1 MMDESSHSE
10 IKSVPELKF
19 DQEVN
24 PAQERE
30 GQDGRED
37 GIAFPFPFPPYPIQ
51 EDFMKH
57 LYEALDG
64 GKIGIFESPTGT
76 GKSLSLICG
85 ALKWLM
91 DHEKQKQRELEELME
106 QQEIEMPEESNRKQ
120 SSGAPDWVM
129 EFDSKREQ
137 MEKTTK
143 LMEERE
149 KKLKREAKLDKLKS
163 ELRQRASFKRKRLS
177 TTDDSLGPDKDPDG
191 QDPAR
196 QGIKEAS
203 PGEEDDVDDHLVADY
218 QSDVDNT
225 ESEDEDKDENEEPEE
240 LTKIFYCSRTHSQLS
255 QFVHEVQKSPYQD
268 DVKVVTLG
276 SRQNLCI
283 NEAVKKLRSMT
294 LINDRC
300 LEMQSKKKSGKK
312 DADSTQP
319 KRKRSKQSKACPH
332 FSQGPLS
339 LYKDRVAIEVMDME
353 QLVEVGKEL
362 KACPYYGTR
371 YAVPSA
377 QLVVLPYNILLHKS
391 TREACRIN
399 LKGNIVIVDEAHNL
413 IETIC
418 NVHSIE
424 VTGAQLCRAHS
435 QLSQYMQKFKSRLL
449 AKNLMYIKQLLQ
461 ILSSWVRRL
470 GGRVDSSPDSQKMSG
485 SGSTSL
491 FTINNFLFE
500 TQMDNINLFK
510 LQRYCQKSQISRK
523 LNGFVERYQPSS
535 VKVHQAE
542 KPKGSGMTQFLH
554 QISQRGQAPT
564 QNKQT
569 TPEKS
574 GDEENHVFSS
584 PLMHIEGF
592 LLALTNANKDGRI
605 VVHKKELLSQCSLRF
620 QLLNP
625 AVHFTDVVKE
635 ARAIIVAGG
644 TMQPVE
650 EFKHQLLVCAG
661 VQPERILEFSC
672 GHVIPPDH
680 LLPISL
686 SKGPTGLEL
695 DFTYQHRDQPQMM
708 DEVGRVL
715 VNISNITPGG
725 VVCFFPSYDYEKQIY
740 QYWESQGVL
749 TRLGH
754 RKKIFR
760 EPRKANQVDQVLGQY
775 SATIQKACSGCTLSG
790 LNGAILFCV
799 VGGKMSEGINFSDN
813 LGRCIVMVGLPYA
826 NIKSPELKE
835 KMDYLNANMPQINGR
850 SAGQVHY
857 DNLCMKAV
865 NQSIGRAI
873 RHKGDY
879 ATILLLDHRY
889 TRPSICSKLPGWI
902 SERLQ
907 IAPRFGPA
915 FASINRFF
923 VDKRPDKQE

>member
-1 MMDESSHSE
+1 MDEGGDTKDPGKE
-10 IKSVPELKF
+10 NV
-19 DQEVN
+19 V
-24 PAQERE
+24 
-30 GQDGRED
+30 
-37 GIAFPFPFPPYPIQ
+37 FPFPFQPYPIQ
-51 EDFMKH
+51 EDFMRH
-57 LYEALDG
+57 LYDALDN

-85 ALKWLM
+85 SLKWLQ
-91 DHEKQKQRELEELME
+91 DHEKQQQEEL
-106 QQEIEMPEESNRKQ
+106 QALIDHQESDKESNGTV
-120 SSGAPDWVM
+120 STSGTPDWVM

-137 MEKTTK
+137 QEKATK

-149 KKLKREAKLDKLKS
+149 KKIKREAKLDQ
-163 ELRQRASFKRKRLS
+163 LRNDLRHRAAFKRKRLS
-177 TTDDSLGPDKDPDG
+177 TTEDAAATAADIQDAKSTDVLEGIDNNDG
-191 QDPAR
+191 DN
-196 QGIKEAS
+196 
-203 PGEEDDVDDHLVADY
+203 DDHLVADY
-218 QSDVDNT
+218 HSDGDT
-225 ESEDEDKDENEEPEE
+225 AESDDEKDDEPEE
-240 LTKIFYCSRTHSQLS
+240 QEATKIFYCSRTHSQLS
-255 QFVHEVQKSPYQD
+255 QFVHEVQKSAFRD
-268 DVKVVTLG
+268 NVKVVSLG

-283 NEAVKKLRSMT
+283 NEAVKKLRSLT

-300 LEMQSKKKSGKK
+300 LEMQSKAKSGTTKV
-312 DADSTQP
+312 DTDSMQP
-319 KRKRSKQSKACPH
+319 KRKRSKQSRACPH
-332 FSQGPLS
+332 FSTGPLA
-339 LYKDRVAIEVMDME
+339 LYKDRVSVEVMDME
-353 QLVEVGKEL
+353 QLVDVGKEL

-377 QLVVLPYNILLHKS
+377 QLVVLPYNTLLHKS
-391 TREACRIN
+391 TREACRIK
-399 LKGNIVIVDEAHNL
+399 LKGNVVIVDEAHNL

-461 ILSSWVRRL
+461 ILSSWVRHL
-470 GGRVDSSPDSQKMSG
+470 GGRTDSAPDSQKMPGTS
-485 SGSTSL
+485 STRL
-491 FTINNFLFE
+491 FTINDFLFE

-510 LQRYCQKSQISRK
+510 LQRYCQKSQIARK
-523 LNGFVERYQPSS
+523 LNGYVEKYQPAAIKVS
-535 VKVHQAE
+535 VPE
-542 KPKGSGMTQFLH
+542 KPKASGMTQFL
-554 QISQRGQAPT
+554 QEISKRKDQAKEVPVPSSAGRE
-564 QNKQT
+564 Q
-569 TPEKS
+569 
-574 GDEENHVFSS
+574 EEPHFFSS

-592 LLALTNANKDGRI
+592 LLALTNANKDGR
-605 VVHKKELLSQCSLRF
+605 VVVNKQELLSHCSLRF

-635 ARAIIVAGG
+635 ARAVIVAGG

-661 VQPERILEFSC
+661 VLPERITEFSC
-672 GHVIPPDH
+672 GHVIPPEQ
-680 LLPISL
+680 LLPIAL

-695 DFTYQHRDQPQMM
+695 DFTFQSRDSPKMM

-715 VNISNITPGG
+715 VNVSNIIPGG

-740 QYWESQGVL
+740 TYWESQGVIA
-749 TRLGH
+749 RLGH
-754 RKKIFR
+754 RKRVFR
-760 EPRKANQVDQVLGQY
+760 EPRKANQVEQVLGQY
-775 SATIQKACSGCTLSG
+775 SAVIEKACSSCHGN

-813 LGRCIVMVGLPYA
+813 LGRCVVMVGLPYA

-835 KMDYLNANMPQINGR
+835 KMEYLNANVPPINGR

-889 TRPSICSKLPGWI
+889 TRPSIKAKLPGWI
-902 SERLQ
+902 AERLQ
-907 IAPRFGPA
+907 TASRFGPA
-915 FASINRFF
+915 FASVNRFF
-923 VDKRPDKQE
+923 VDKRPDKQRANTQSSGVEARASHDVE